1 MPLVK
6 ILRERRDY
14 LADLAEEVWQE
25 FSCDVPVFLDSI
37 VEDNELSM
45 NYGDYGEA
53 FEGLIEHRSGWFHI
67 YINTARSPVG
77 SPRTRFTLGHEL
89 GHFFIDEH
97 HNALASGKPPHP
109 SFPNR
114 PSENPAEQEANL
126 FSSYLVMPARQY
138 KANIK
143 TAKSGL
149 QAVRDIAST
158 FQVSVQCSALR
169 YVVGS
174 GRPCAVIMFRN
185 GAKPWWG
192 VSPELESMGLAW
204 LRDLDREFP
213 KDFATARA
221 KAADPKQPIEIFA
234 NSTVADIWF
243 SNVAASGERNIV
255 LREESM
261 RLGQR
266 GVLTLLSQ

>member
-6 ILRERRDY
+6 IPRERRDY
-14 LADLAEEVWQE
+14 LADLAEGVWQE
-25 FSCDVPVFLDSI
+25 FSRDVPVYLDSI

-45 NYGDYGEA
+45 SYGDYGEA

-67 YINTARSPVG
+67 YINTARNQFG
-77 SPRTRFTLGHEL
+77 SPRMRFTLGHEL

-97 HNALASGKPPHP
+97 RNALASGKPPHP

-114 PSENPAEQEANL
+114 PSDNPAEQEANL
-126 FSSYLVMPARQY
+126 FSSHLLMPTKQY
-138 KANIK
+138 KASIK
-143 TAKSGL
+143 TVKSGL

-158 FQVSVQCSALR
+158 FQVSVQCTALR

-204 LRDLDREFP
+204 IRDLDREFP
-213 KDFATARA
+213 QDFATARA
-221 KAADPKQPIEIFA
+221 KAADPKKPIEIYA
-234 NSTVADIWF
+234 NPTVAEMWF
-243 SNVAASGERNIV
+243 GNVASGGTRNVV
-255 LREESM
+255 LHEESM

-266 GVLTLLSQ
+266 GVLTMLTK

>member
-6 ILRERRDY
+6 IPRERREY
-14 LADLAEEVWQE
+14 LADLGQGVWQE
-25 FSCDVPVFLDSI
+25 FSRHVPVFLDSI

-45 NYGDYGEA
+45 SYGDYGEA
-53 FEGLIEHRSGWFHI
+53 FEGLIEHRSGRFHI

-97 HNALASGKPPHP
+97 RNALASGRPPHP

-114 PSENPAEQEANL
+114 PSDNPAEQEANL
-126 FSSYLVMPARQY
+126 FSSYLLMPAQQY
-138 KANIK
+138 KANII

-149 QAVRDIAST
+149 QAIRDIAST

-174 GRPCAVIMFRN
+174 ERPCAVIMFRN
-185 GAKPWWG
+185 GAKPWWD
-192 VSPELESMGLAW
+192 VSPELESKGLVW
-204 LRDLDREFP
+204 LRDLEREFP
-213 KDFATARA
+213 QDFATARA
-221 KAADPKQPIEIFA
+221 KASDPKKPIEIYA
-234 NSTVADIWF
+234 NPTVAEVWF
-243 SNVAASGERNIV
+243 SNVAATGTRNVV
-255 LREESM
+255 LREESV

-266 GVLTLLSQ
+266 GVLTLLTM